1 MTERLR
7 VIFDYSI
14 FWRALFYPAGS
25 GNDCISLIKDGKI
38 LHFMSKEILHE
49 VTDVLTRRE
58 TFEKFPS
65 VGIVEAD
72 ALIQSVVS
80 RSLVISNVPR
90 AFRLPRD
97 PKDEPYID
105 LAAATEADY
114 LVTTD
119 RDLLDLM
126 TGIDLVSKQFRQRF
140 RGLKVVEPK
149 EFLQIISKSD
159 MALRP

>member
-7 VIFDYSI
+7 VIFDCSI
-14 FWRALFYPAGS
+14 FWRALFYPAGL
-25 GNDCISLIKDGKI
+25 GNDCVRLIKDGKI

-49 VTDVLTRRE
+49 VNDVLTRRE

-65 VGIVEAD
+65 VGIGEAE
-72 ALIQSVVS
+72 AFIQSVVS
-80 RSLVISNVPR
+80 LSLVISNVPR
-90 AFRLPRD
+90 TFRLPRD

-105 LAAATEADY
+105 LAAVAEAEY

-119 RDLLDLM
+119 RDMLDLM

-140 RGLKVVEPK
+140 RGLKVVDPK
-149 EFLQIISKSD
+149 EFLKIISKAD
-159 MALRP
+159 LALRP